1 MDNEFYCQK
10 DAFLCAAYGTKI
22 DISFA
27 KRIGTGL
34 FGGEGFI
41 LEHLEGD
48 GLAFIHAGGT
58 VIKKELNGDK
68 IKVDT
73 GCVVGFTKG
82 IDFSIERAGGLKSM
96 LFGGEGLFLATL
108 EGYGTVYIQSLPF
121 SRLADRI
128 IQNAPAVGGQRT
140 GEGSILGTIG
150 DLLDGD

>member
-1 MDNEFYCQK
+1 MGYITRAGFVTKNGEGEAVQGLVLGLKGANVGTVLDEVKSEISRLEPMLPN
-10 DAFLCAAYGTKI
+10 GTKI

-68 IKVDT
+68 IKDIYD
-73 GCVVGFTKG
+73 K
-82 IDFSIERAGGLKSM
+82 
-96 LFGGEGLFLATL
+96 
-108 EGYGTVYIQSLPF
+108 
-121 SRLADRI
+121 
-128 IQNAPAVGGQRT
+128 
-140 GEGSILGTIG
+140 
-150 DLLDGD
+150 